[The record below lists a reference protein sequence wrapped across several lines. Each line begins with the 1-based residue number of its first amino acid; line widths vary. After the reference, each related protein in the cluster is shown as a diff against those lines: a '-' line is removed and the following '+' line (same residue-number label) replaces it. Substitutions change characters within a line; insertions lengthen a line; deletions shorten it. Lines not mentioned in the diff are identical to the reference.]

1 MTRFATF
8 SKGNPCPVCGR
19 DDSSCRYNPEDIDFI
34 QCRTFTDAKKL
45 EKVNG
50 YVCVK
55 ESNGHT
61 ASFKPDNSIE
71 WTEEKRREWEAQKLA
86 QQQVAKEQKQ
96 RQIASQLPAV
106 ERDKVYRLLLKNL
119 VLTESDRKNLLDRGL
134 TSGQIERDGYRS
146 ASKFQEVNCSLPN
159 NLPGILR
166 QGFGKAVL
174 NIPNDGILCPI
185 RNREGLI
192 VGCQIR
198 LHDGTDGRYRWLS
211 GCTQKNPDGASP
223 HLDGELPL
231 GVYEPDSYLH
241 PCIWLCEGTGIKPS
255 ITRYQIGV
263 PVVGAAGG
271 RFDSSPE
278 TAKAAIEYLSAKYQT
293 KVLTFAIDAG
303 DVVNVDGVPERWQK
317 QFEFFSSLGYQCR
330 IAWWGQVTKQHH
342 DIDELV
348 DTSII
353 HYITPQEFWSIVE
366 EHKLEKPTAKDKL
379 ETEDK
384 PGTEKLPSDWA
395 WKKWLNSREITPDI
409 ILNQEKFQFPQIPD
423 NNVIVAVKS
432 GLGTGKTQALLKMAK
447 ASNRGIHLIGYRNNL
462 LFQSINIASLNDLNI
477 YHLREDDGH
486 SMLADD
492 CSHQAYCLDS
502 IRHVDGCFKGRDI
515 YLDETCSVLLHAVN
529 GGTLG
534 DNQAKAIKILTR
546 ALEVCNRVF
555 LLDGN
560 LADIHADFIA
570 KIAKNKQLIKIENQ
584 RKIAPHDIKFVEGI
598 DIDGEIKKRD
608 KSALIAM
615 LFSPDVIP
623 CIASDSVKTTKVL
636 DKLFK
641 ESGKKGY
648 VLNAETAGEDWAK
661 QFLDDPDKFIKEHK
675 PDYFIYS
682 PTAESGVSI
691 TIQNYFTHKFSFF
704 AGVLGTNSQHQMMFR
719 LRDNTIPHYVF
730 CPERSMVKDRSNPHT
745 YSTKKFQE
753 IINETI
759 LQSALLASQDSG
771 NSSTVLETIGLA
783 ISRSNDDWF
792 ELACKLG
799 ALDNFEMDNLR
810 KCLIHALTEAGHNV
824 ELIHQEID
832 EAFKVKE
839 KQAKEAVNKE
849 HATELF
855 NAIEYDSIDEAKK
868 VAKGNPRKE
877 IQRRIEKTFLLDRLP
892 GIDKY
897 SALWTPDFINQ
908 YYVKDRDFITKQQ
921 RFYLLNNFEISQKR
935 HEVNWFYKATNE
947 DFFTASMKGIS
958 HLTIWALKEL
968 DILSLIGKQFH
979 KNSLEVIEIV
989 EKARTRDDIKLA
1001 LRIEPLPA
1009 KVDGSERIAFISKL
1023 LSLVG
1028 LGKKNIGKPLIDG
1041 VRTKV
1046 YEIDDEV
1053 MQNPAR
1059 LAVLEC
1065 VERKLTKWMQSD
1077 KSQVD
1082 WLSTIDQTPQVEQP
1096 VTTDSTPQV
1105 EQSDERLKHENL
1117 VVTCEQLAA
1126 CEDSDMLA
1134 DLRRCIDN
1142 FVLKAASKFLPPD
1155 IRQKIKDWVI
1165 MQNSDASLEL
1175 SPIPGF

>member
-1 MTRFATF
+1 MTTSNFKAF
-8 SKGNPCPVCGR
+8 SKNNPCPVCEGIKP
-19 DDSSCRYNPEDIDFI
+19 DCRYNANDPNFI

-45 EKVNG
+45 EKING

-61 ASFKPDNSIE
+61 ASFKPDNSVE

-86 QQQVAKEQKQ
+86 RQQATKEQKQ
-96 RQIASQLPAV
+96 RQIACQLPAV
-106 ERDKVYRLLLKNL
+106 ERDKAYRRLLENL
-119 VLTESDRKNLLDRGL
+119 ALTESDRQNLLNRGL
-134 TSGQIERDGYRS
+134 TLEQIDRDGYRS
-146 ASKFQEVNCSLPN
+146 VSQWQEVDCSLPY

-174 NIPNDGILCPI
+174 NVPNDGILCPI
-185 RNREGLI
+185 RDKEGLT

-198 LHDGTDGRYRWLS
+198 LHDGIDGRYRWLS
-211 GCTQKNPDGASP
+211 GVTAKNSDGASP
-223 HLDGELPL
+223 HLNGELPL
-231 GVYEPDSYLH
+231 GIYEPDSYLH

-255 ITRYQIGV
+255 ITRYKIGV

-293 KVLTFAIDAG
+293 KILTFAIDAG

-330 IAWWGQVTKQHH
+330 VAWWGQITKEQN

-353 HYITPQEFWSIVE
+353 SYITPQEFWSIVE
-366 EHKLEKPTAKDKL
+366 EYKSEKPTTQDKS
-379 ETEDK
+379 T
-384 PGTEKLPSDWA
+384 TEKLPSDWA
-395 WKKWLNSREITPDI
+395 WDNWLKSRKFTPQI
-409 ILNQEKFQFPQIPD
+409 KSNQEKFDFGNIPD
-423 NNVIVAVKS
+423 SGVIIAAKS
-432 GLGTGKTQALLKMAK
+432 GLGTGKTEALIKQIK
-447 ASNRGIHLIGYRNNL
+447 ASNQGAMIIGYRNNL
-462 LFQSINIASLNDLNI
+462 LFQTINRASQNDLNI
-477 YHLREDDGH
+477 YHLREDDSH
-486 SMLADD
+486 FMLADD
-492 CSHQAYCLDS
+492 CSHQAFCLDS
-502 IRHVDGCFKGRDI
+502 IHHVDGYCESRDI
-515 YLDETCSVLLHAVN
+515 YLDETCSVLLHGVN
-529 GGTLG
+529 GGTLR

-570 KIAKNKQLIKIENQ
+570 KLAKNKRLIKIENQ
-584 RKIAPHDIKFVEGI
+584 RQIPPHTIKFIEGM

-615 LFSPDVIP
+615 LCSPDVIP
-623 CIASDSVKTTKVL
+623 CIASDSVKTTKVI
-636 DKLFK
+636 DKLLK
-641 ESGKKGY
+641 ECGRNGY
-648 VLNAETAGEDWAK
+648 VLNKETAGEDWAK
-661 QFLDDPDKFIKEHK
+661 QFLADPNKFIEENK

-691 TIQNYFTHKFSFF
+691 TIQDYFTDKFSFF

-730 CPERSMVKDRSNPHT
+730 CPERSMVKDRSNPKT
-745 YSTKKFQE
+745 YSNKKFQE
-753 IINETI
+753 IIDDRI
-759 LQSALLASQDSG
+759 LQSALLASHDSG
-771 NSSTVLETIGLA
+771 NSSTVLEIIGLA

-792 ELACKLG
+792 ELSCNLG

-824 ELIHQEID
+824 ELIHEEID
-832 EAFKVKE
+832 EGFKVKE
-839 KQAKEAVNKE
+839 KQAKEAINKE

-855 NAIEYDSIDEAKK
+855 NAIEYESIDEAKK

-897 SALWTPDFINQ
+897 PEIWTPEFINQ
-908 YYVKDRDFITKQQ
+908 YYVKNREFITQQQ

-935 HEVNWFYKATNE
+935 HEVNWFYKAINE
-947 DFFTASMKGIS
+947 DFFAASMKGIS

-968 DILSLIGKQFH
+968 DILSLVDKQFH
-979 KNSLEVIEIV
+979 KNSPEVIEIV
-989 EKARTRDDIKLA
+989 EKARNRDDIKLA
-1001 LRIEPLPA
+1001 LRTEPLPNRT
-1009 KVDGSERIAFISKL
+1009 DGSERIAFISNL
-1023 LSLVG
+1023 FQMLG
-1028 LGKKNIGKPLIDG
+1028 LKKVMIGKPLVGG
-1041 VRTKV
+1041 VQTKV
-1046 YEIDDEV
+1046 YQVDNEA

-1065 VERKLTKWMQSD
+1065 IECKFTEWMQSD

-1082 WLSTIDQTPQVEQP
+1082 WSLTIDQTPQVEQP
-1096 VTTDSTPQV
+1096 TTTDSTLQV
-1105 EQSDERLKHENL
+1105 DQTDELLKHENL
-1117 VVTCEQLAA
+1117 VIISEYLEDCENP
-1126 CEDSDMLA
+1126 DMLA
-1134 DLRRCIDN
+1134 DLRRCFDG
-1142 FVLKAASKFLPPD
+1142 FVLKAAAKLLPLN
-1155 IRQKIKDWVI
+1155 IREKIKDWLNHQFQDFSSI
-1165 MQNSDASLEL
+1165 NAT
-1175 SPIPGF
+1175 